1 MSHARVS
8 HPSATVFTCLA
19 STMLWGATPAAAAI
33 DLQTAAGFAVLGSS
47 TVTNTGSTTIYG
59 DLGVSPGTAITGIG
73 SITLGGAVHAADG
86 VAGLARAQAIMLA
99 ANLAALPFVTDLTG
113 QDLGSVGV
121 LTPGVYR
128 FASSAQLTGDL
139 ILDFAGNAAS
149 AFVFQIGS
157 TLTTASASN
166 ISVINGGTGSGI
178 FWNVGSA
185 ATLGTGSTFAGNIL
199 ATSAVTLTTGASILC
214 GRVFALAGAVTLDSN
229 VISNDCRGVGANG
242 SGRSDFGSAGF
253 AGAVPE
259 PADWLLLTIGFGVAG
274 GMMRRQQRRSVTA

>member
-1 MSHARVS
+1 
-8 HPSATVFTCLA
+8 
-19 STMLWGATPAAAAI
+19 MLWGATPAAAAI
-33 DLQTAAGFAVLGSS
+33 DLQTAAGFAVLGTS

-86 VAGLARAQAIMLA
+86 VAGLARAQAIFLA

-139 ILDFAGNAAS
+139 ILDFAGNARS

-166 ISVINGGTGSGI
+166 ISVINGGAGSGI

-214 GRVFALAGAVTLDSN
+214 GRVFALAGAVTMDSN

-242 SGRSDFGSAGF
+242 SGRSDFGSTGF

-259 PADWLLLTIGFGVAG
+259 PSAWAMLILGFGATG
-274 GMMRRQQRRSVTA
+274 AAMRRRQRQIA